1 MRQSGGRR
9 GTIRV
14 VLPYAASLRVYE
26 PLAAFPEPARSQWA
40 RYVDLPDRPR
50 RAHALE
56 AEHAEAIR
64 RLLGVPPIPVPEHE
78 SRDAYLRRVDDIL
91 YVCPWE
97 TRLRSWLAFAR
108 FRGSIPAKL
117 ANRFVP
123 PAIAE
128 QTADDFDRYRRE
140 VGAEGLRPHIRTST
154 WHVPTAWFV
163 PFDSAERWLVLG
175 DREQTSG
182 EPGTA
187 TTTTPARNL
196 LYVTSMAQARRR
208 VARALAVLRRHV
220 GRRMGDVTAIHQV
233 EDVGRWLEE
242 FHPHSLVELDYGG
255 LVHLMD
261 DETLRT
267 DQSVAELAAA
277 LTGLDTGQEELAYA
291 MYQRVVHRWR
301 SIQALET
308 AN

>member
-1 MRQSGGRR
+1 MRQTNGRR

-14 VLPYAASLRVYE
+14 VLPYAAYLRVYE
-26 PLAAFPEPARSQWA
+26 PLVAFPEPARTRWA
-40 RYVDLPDRPR
+40 RYVDQPDRPR
-50 RAHALE
+50 RATALE

-64 RLLGVPPIPVPEHE
+64 RLLGVPPTPVPAQE
-78 SRDAYLRRVDDIL
+78 SGDAYLRRVDETL

-97 TRLRSWLAFAR
+97 TRLRSWLAFGR
-108 FRGSIPAKL
+108 FRGSTPVKL

-123 PAIAE
+123 AAIAE
-128 QTADDFDRYRRE
+128 QTADDFDRYKRK
-140 VGAEGLRPHIRTST
+140 VGAEGLRTHIRTST

-175 DREQTSG
+175 GPEQTSG
-182 EPGTA
+182 EPSA
-187 TTTTPARNL
+187 PTTTAPARNM

-220 GRRMGDVTAIHQV
+220 GHRMSDVAMLNQV

-261 DETLRT
+261 DETLQA

-291 MYQRVVHRWR
+291 MYQRVILRWR
-301 SIQALET
+301 SVQALES